1 MDSQFSRTFGADD
14 CILHTCQ
21 KYIASD
27 LKSLIYLGKSN
38 PGHYEFSHQESTKIL
53 LIYFFQVNS
62 MDPVLSSQFSD
73 WLNLRGIQAA
83 GGIKRNPKKL
93 SA

>member
-1 MDSQFSRTFGADD
+1 
-14 CILHTCQ
+14 
-21 KYIASD
+21 
-27 LKSLIYLGKSN
+27 
-38 PGHYEFSHQESTKIL
+38 
-53 LIYFFQVNS
+53 

-93 SA
+93 SAWLANLNLSTATYLYGFKKKGFVGPI